1 MSTDLGPASASLPP
15 GWILAR
21 LDELFHFLP
30 TASYGWDDL
39 SDAGPVRYVHYGDLH
54 TRFGHSI
61 DLEHHELPRLRRGI
75 QYSVPHLRDGDLIVA
90 DASQNAAG
98 VGRSAEVRGIG
109 TSHAIAGLHTFLL
122 RARDDRSVSGY
133 RGFLLDNAYARTQIQ
148 RLTTHVTVF
157 GVSKRAFATVCVPLP
172 PPHEQHMIAEVL
184 ADMDEQIRALEAL
197 IAKKRAIREAATW
210 RLISGEMRLP
220 GLADA
225 WSVRKLGDIA
235 LFRKG
240 YGLSKSSLAVGGQR
254 ACVHYGELITH
265 YSERIDVVIHGTSDP
280 GTFVV
285 AGTGDVL
292 MPTSAE
298 TPEGLVTASCLQI
311 DDVVIGGDILVI
323 RPIDGTINGLFLAH
337 LIKNNR
343 DQVMRRV
350 YGTAVSH
357 LRTEDMA
364 TFTARVPRLREQA
377 AIVALLSDMD
387 AGIAAL
393 ERRLDKTRAIGL
405 GMKQQLLTGRL
416 RAVESGRSSDDSAAF
431 ESVENDRTRIGD
443 RVSERRNARR
453 SSDPP

>member
-1 MSTDLGPASASLPP
+1 MSPPSFPHPWPVRRLGDIASFRKGQGLSKSSLSVGGRRPCIHY
-15 GWILAR
+15 G
-21 LDELFHFLP
+21 ELFSDYKERIDVVIHGTSDTGPFVTADTGDVLMP
-30 TASYGWDDL
+30 TSDVTPSGLATASCLHVDDVVIGSDVLIVKPLGGLVNGLFLAYLIRNNRDQVLRRVYGTTVSHLRAEDMAAFTARIPDLREQAAIVALL
-39 SDAGPVRYVHYGDLH
+39 SDM
-54 TRFGHSI
+54 
-61 DLEHHELPRLRRGI
+61 
-75 QYSVPHLRDGDLIVA
+75 
-90 DASQNAAG
+90 
-98 VGRSAEVRGIG
+98 
-109 TSHAIAGLHTFLL
+109 
-122 RARDDRSVSGY
+122 DD
-133 RGFLLDNAYARTQIQ
+133 QIQ
-148 RLTTHVTVF
+148 
-157 GVSKRAFATVCVPLP
+157 
-172 PPHEQHMIAEVL
+172 
-184 ADMDEQIRALEAL
+184 ALEAL
-197 IAKKRAIREAATW
+197 VAKKRAIREAARW
-210 RLISGEMRLP
+210 RLISGDMRLP

-225 WSVRKLGDIA
+225 WSLRKLGDIA

-240 YGLSKSSLAVGGQR
+240 YGLSKSSLTVGGQR

-265 YSERIDVVIHGTSDP
+265 YREQIDVVIHGTSDP

-311 DDVVIGGDILVI
+311 DDIVIGGDILVI

-364 TFTARVPRLREQA
+364 TFAAAVPSLREQA

-416 RAVESGRSSDDSAAF
+416 RVSGSGRSSDNSAAF
-431 ESVENDRTRIGD
+431 VSVENAHTDTGDLVGELPRTR
-443 RVSERRNARR
+443 RTLE
-453 SSDPP
+453 PL